1 MLKLVVR
8 YLYLS
13 PLSFEVCQQFAFPT
27 IEDHKKYNIYCTY
40 AFGGMLEIQHS
51 QTQKSV
57 PGWSP
62 VIWKIVN
69 QLKENIRKLTFR
81 HARIGDNLGVSE
93 QRPIAQKQ
101 IVTVHK
107 QYSLRLDYEFTYLE
121 SQKCKQGWETSHIV
135 RVERNRGS
143 EQAPMR
149 CQSDL
154 VKVQAQ
160 SY

>member
-69 QLKENIRKLTFR
+69 
-81 HARIGDNLGVSE
+81 
-93 QRPIAQKQ
+93 
-101 IVTVHK
+101 
-107 QYSLRLDYEFTYLE
+107 
-121 SQKCKQGWETSHIV
+121 
-135 RVERNRGS
+135 
-143 EQAPMR
+143 
-149 CQSDL
+149 
-154 VKVQAQ
+154 
-160 SY
+160 